1 MNKTFWQVWV
11 LVAVWMLVPVGAGAQ
26 SPGTAKPDDEIMIIE
41 EEGSGGDL
49 IIEDEGGTDLEALE
63 KQLEL
68 LSDEID
74 DLRDDLGPLR
84 KNVNVT
90 GYGETHLTI
99 PSDPNRDTTF
109 DAHRFVLGI
118 NARFNDWIFLNAE
131 IDYEHAA
138 QQLEFEMA
146 YLDFLFDPKV
156 NLRVGTV
163 LIPVG
168 FLNEFHEP
176 VFFWT
181 VERPTLHNRVIP
193 TSWQSTGGGLFGTF
207 GNFLGGMN
215 WRVYAVS
222 SLQSIRPTAAQQNCG
237 SGTGFGGN
245 CGRFRSSS
253 GIRSG
258 RLQPNAQL
266 SNDIALTGRVELP
279 NLYPGFQL
287 GASFYTGD
295 TTHGLIPQGGRTTVL
310 ETDIKFRKKWFDM
323 NATIAHV
330 NINNAAE
337 MNVFNAATGNA
348 GNGVIPSGVLGWNVQ
363 VGIHLLQLLN
373 ISSTHDVV
381 IHSMY
386 EFIDTQSEVPSGFL
400 AEQNRESDIYT
411 TGIVWF
417 PTPNVSMKMDYTHE
431 VISNGTS
438 LDTFNLGMA
447 YMFF

>member
-11 LVAVWMLVPVGAGAQ
+11 LVAVWVLLPVGAGAQ
-26 SPGTAKPDDEIMIIE
+26 SPGTSNQDDDILIIE
-41 EEGSGGDL
+41 EEGEGGGL
-49 IIEDEGGTDLEALE
+49 IIEEEQGADLELLE

-90 GYGETHLTI
+90 GYGETHLRF
-99 PSDPNRDTTF
+99 PGDERRNQF
-109 DAHRFVLGI
+109 DAHRFVIGI

-146 YLDFLFDPKV
+146 YLDFLFDPKI
-156 NLRVGTV
+156 NMRAGTV

-181 VERPTLHNRVIP
+181 VERPVVQNRVIP
-193 TSWQSTGGGLFGTF
+193 TSWQGTGGGFFGTF

-215 WRVYAVS
+215 WRIYAVNS
-222 SLQSIRPTAAQQNCG
+222 VQSIRINPGDAG
-237 SGTGFGGN
+237 SGTGFGGAS
-245 CGRFRSSS
+245 GRFRSSS

-258 RLQPNAQL
+258 RLQPNSAIA
-266 SNDIALTGRVELP
+266 SDIAITGRVELP

-295 TTHGLIPQGGRTTVL
+295 TTHQFIPQGGRTTVL
-310 ETDIKFRKKWFDM
+310 EADIKFRKKWFDM
-323 NATIAHV
+323 NATIAHINV
-330 NINNAAE
+330 NNAAE
-337 MNVFNAATGNA
+337 MNAFNVANGFFAA
-348 GNGVIPSGVLGWNVQ
+348 NGVIPSGILGWNAQ
-363 VGIHLLQLLN
+363 VGIHLPQLLG
-373 ISSTHDVV
+373 ISTTHDVV
-381 IHSMY
+381 VHSMY
-386 EFIDTQSEVPSGFL
+386 EFVDTQNEVPSGFV
-400 AEQNRESDIYT
+400 AEANRESDVFT
-411 TGIVWF
+411 SGIVWF

-431 VISNGTS
+431 IFGNGVS
-438 LDTFNLGMA
+438 QDTFNLGMA